1 MTSSAGAPPGTGG
14 HGGKQAEAL
23 RILAVLL
30 LSFWPAIVGMVSPH
44 DLEAN
49 DQGRAAMYVLAALNG
64 DWLVPNDRG
73 EAPSKPPLQT
83 WLAALGAER
92 LGLDEYT
99 VRLPSLVA
107 TVLLGLVTYA
117 IGRRLLNP
125 QAALIG
131 VALFAT
137 LWPTVKLS
145 FFVRFDMLVALW
157 IALAL
162 YAYALGRPLAF
173 WIFVGL
179 GTLTKGPAGL
189 APPLAAVAVDLA
201 VRRDL
206 EGLRALRPLLGMGI
220 VTGLVALWILPSYFF
235 HPEQVSQMV
244 QFHLVDQLTNSGTHA
259 TAGYRPFWYLVV
271 FYFLKLLPWSL
282 VLPEAF
288 RRNGRPSNPAFLL
301 VAWIAGGLFVYLFPP
316 SKRPDHVFA
325 MYAPGALLAGSVFA
339 GWLTGT
345 ARPILAQLLDGGTR
359 LWAFGASTVAL
370 LALPLAWMQILP
382 LPLSWVDVLKTF
394 GLQTYSR
401 PPIWAFAVL
410 LVAAVPLWHSLRRN
424 AAPRARLVA
433 ALGAQALACLAY
445 AQVLAPPAVAARGPA
460 ARRFAAEAADRAG
473 GPERVVLCEV
483 RSWEVPFLLHRNDRW
498 VDVDELERRSA
509 SPTPS
514 WVVLPHG
521 LYARLAAQ
529 PGAFAGRGA
538 PPVVAQSVDVRPLE
552 EGDLVLVEVGGP
564 AVGSEAPPAKE
575 GAGEGEGTPAPEPA
589 PPAEPPTGS
598 PTPSEPSADPSGVS
612 V

>member
-1 MTSSAGAPPGTGG
+1 MTSAAGAPGATGG
-14 HGGKQAEAL
+14 RGGKMAEAL

-30 LSFWPAIVGMVSPH
+30 LSSWPAVVGMVSPH

-83 WLAALGAER
+83 WLAALGAKR

-99 VRLPSLVA
+99 VRLPSVVA
-107 TVLLGLVTYA
+107 TILLGLVTYA

-137 LWPTVKLS
+137 LQHTAKLS
-145 FFVRFDMLVALW
+145 FFVRFDMLLSLW

-173 WIFVGL
+173 WICVGL
-179 GTLTKGPAGL
+179 ATLTKGPAGL
-189 APPLAAVAVDLA
+189 APPIAAVAVDLVA
-201 VRRDL
+201 RRDL
-206 EGLRALRPLLGMGI
+206 QGLRALRPLLGIGI
-220 VTGLVALWILPSYFF
+220 VVGLVALWMVPAYVL
-235 HPEQVSQMV
+235 HPDQVSEMV
-244 QFHLVDQLTNSGTHA
+244 QFHLIDQLTNTGTHA
-259 TAGYRPFWYLVV
+259 TAGDRPFWFLAA
-271 FYFLKLLPWSL
+271 FYFLRLLPWSL
-282 VLPEAF
+282 LLPEAF
-288 RRNGRPSNPAFLL
+288 RRHGRPSDPAFLL

-325 MYAPGALLAGSVFA
+325 MYAPGALLAGSVLA
-339 GWLTGT
+339 GWLQGS
-345 ARPILAQLLDGGTR
+345 ARPVAARLLDGGLR
-359 LWAFGASTVAL
+359 LWALAAGGFAL
-370 LALPLAWMQILP
+370 FLVPLAWMHLLQSFGFPTLSSPP
-382 LPLSWVDVLKTF
+382 L
-394 GLQTYSR
+394 
-401 PPIWAFAVL
+401 WAFAVL
-410 LVAAVPLWHSLRRN
+410 LVAAVPLWHAFQRDVT
-424 AAPRARLVA
+424 PRARLVA
-433 ALGAQALACLAY
+433 GLGAQALACLAY

-460 ARRFAAEAADRAG
+460 ARLFAADAARRAE
-473 GPERVVLCEV
+473 GPDRVVLCQV

-509 SPTPS
+509 APTPS

-529 PGAFAGRGA
+529 PDAFAGRGA
-538 PPVVAQSVDVRPLE
+538 PPIVAQSVGDIRPLE
-552 EGDLVLVEVGGP
+552 DDDLVLVEVGGP
-564 AVGSEAPPAKE
+564 APESQAPPAKE
-575 GAGEGEGTPAPEPA
+575 GPGEAEPIPT

-598 PTPSEPSADPSGVS
+598 PSPPEPSADPSGVS